1 MHLFYFEWHLVNI
14 MIGICGVFSSSVEY
28 LCLMFLRIIKW
39 SSQNELIP
47 IKNKKIKTALAS
59 DVL

>member
-1 MHLFYFEWHLVNI
+1 MHLFYFEWHMVN

-28 LCLMFLRIIKW
+28 LYLMYLRIIKW

-47 IKNKKIKTALAS
+47 IKKKIKTALAS